1 MSKLRD
7 RRISPTRL
15 QSTYFPFEG
24 GVNMVDPSLSL
35 EPGELVA
42 ADNFEIDIRGR
53 YRRIDGYERFDGQ
66 TLPSD
71 VVFYRIPFTLGT
83 ARDSVFSMAF
93 GTAFDMQI
101 PSIGDLV
108 KGATSGAV
116 GSVLSVSVEDVTG
129 DGSAGSFSITRE
141 FDSAFNRSEFGR
153 VEKGDA
159 EGYVY
164 FVVRT
169 GTLQAGETLYFLNK
183 NSAFGSA
190 FNVEYK

>member
-7 RRISPTRL
+7 RNVNPSRL

-35 EPGELVA
+35 QPGELVA

-66 TLPSD
+66 TLPSQIT
-71 VVFYRIPFTLGT
+71 FYRIPFTVGT
-83 ARDSVFSMAF
+83 ARDSVFDSAF
-93 GTAFDMQI
+93 SSAFDMQV

-108 KGATSGAV
+108 KGETSGAI
-116 GSVLSVSVEDVTG
+116 GSVLNVSLEDITG
-129 DGSAGSFSITRE
+129 DDAAGTFPTS
-141 FDSAFNRSEFGR
+141 
-153 VEKGDA
+153 DA

-164 FVVRT
+164 FTVVS
-169 GTLQAGETLYFLNK
+169 GTLQDGETMYFLNK
-183 NSAFGSA
+183 DSAFGSA
-190 FNVEYK
+190 FNVEYG